1 MTWPPATLLARTFDL
16 KVFPKWRKRF
26 KNWLVLELQF
36 DCATNLCAIVRN
48 GLIRL
53 NRYMNHLDLNV
64 HPISV
69 SDVGEGQVTSS
80 VSEANESQIQASR
93 KADPWRKWLWVF
105 LGAVLVGQLYYVR
118 EMLAALVLFAILF
131 AICGTVA
138 GVIYL
143 LGRAGESTI
152 SAAEPL
158 ARKSFAYAEEI
169 SRKAFRRPH
178 SAPAP

>member
-1 MTWPPATLLARTFDL
+1 M
-16 KVFPKWRKRF
+16 
-26 KNWLVLELQF
+26 
-36 DCATNLCAIVRN
+36 N
-48 GLIRL
+48 GFSRL
-53 NRYMNHLDLNV
+53 NRSMNHLDLNV
-64 HPISV
+64 HPINVLS
-69 SDVGEGQVTSS
+69 VGEGQVTSS
-80 VSEANESQIQASR
+80 SSEGIESHIQASR

-105 LGAVLVGQLYYVR
+105 LGAILVGQLYYVR

-138 GVIYL
+138 GVIYV

>member
-1 MTWPPATLLARTFDL
+1 
-16 KVFPKWRKRF
+16 
-26 KNWLVLELQF
+26 
-36 DCATNLCAIVRN
+36 
-48 GLIRL
+48 
-53 NRYMNHLDLNV
+53 MNHLDLNV
-64 HPISV
+64 HPINV

-80 VSEANESQIQASR
+80 GSEGFESQIQASR

-105 LGAVLVGQLYYVR
+105 LGTVLVGQLYFVR